1 MNEELLAEVAKMK
14 ANKTRLMG
22 KLLNRTYRYMSDL
35 AGDYLKGI
43 GYENF
48 RVGHIVALVHIEV
61 EGTSINT
68 LAAAAS
74 MTKQGMSKLI
84 KELQEEGFVVGEKD
98 PTDARALIVKY
109 TEKGLQAMID
119 WQNCTKYINQKFG
132 NVLGESKLETLKDLL
147 GELVHEYENN
157 YLSSS
162 KNPLNHPMMQA
173 NWQKVK

>member
-1 MNEELLAEVAKMK
+1 MNEELLVEVAKMK
-14 ANKTRLMG
+14 ANKARLMG

-68 LAAAAS
+68 LAAAAG

-84 KELQEEGFVVGEKD
+84 KELQEEGFVMGEKD

-119 WQNCTKYINQKFG
+119 WRNCTNYINQKFSE
-132 NVLGESKLETLKDLL
+132 VLGTDKLETLKDLL

-157 YLSSS
+157 YVSSS
-162 KNPLNHPMMQA
+162 KNPLNHPMMQV
-173 NWQKVK
+173 NWMTVK

>member
-14 ANKTRLMG
+14 ANKARLMG

-43 GYENF
+43 GYDNF

-68 LAAAAS
+68 LAAAAG

-84 KELQEEGFVVGEKD
+84 KELQEEGFVIGEKD

-119 WQNCTKYINQKFG
+119 WRNCTNYINQKFG
-132 NVLGESKLETLKDLL
+132 EVLGENKLETLKDLL

>member
-43 GYENF
+43 GYDNF

-68 LAAAAS
+68 LAAAAG

-84 KELQEEGFVVGEKD
+84 KELQEEGFVIGEKD

-119 WQNCTKYINQKFG
+119 WRNCTNYINQKFG
-132 NVLGESKLETLKDLL
+132 EVLGENKLETLKDLL